1 MDHSFLWNLTLGPIV
16 AIYKIIFEWCYLLT
30 HNYGVSLL
38 LLSAATSILMFPLG
52 KWASKIVSKQKKV
65 ESILRPQILRIKR
78 NFRGSERHSA
88 IARLYKRY
96 RYNPLQTVLGA
107 TGVLIQLPFLIG
119 AFYMLT
125 EFTAIQG
132 VSFGPIRNLAEPDQL
147 IGLGIN
153 VLPFVMTFVNMAST
167 FFSSNFSRQ
176 ERVQAYAIAFLFLVL
191 LYKAPSALLVY
202 WTCNN
207 LIALIK
213 VIIERIL
220 QLKNA
225 LIKKYLCKI
234 NLGTI
239 TIFGSSVAA
248 LLFFLISRSKVEF
261 FHAYSFYFKLVSD
274 TFFIISILLCLLG
287 TRYEFR
293 KNQRSRREILF
304 IGVGLLTAL
313 TLVRYFSIYG
323 FGGSGY
329 KFSTLLIINFFCVL
343 AFRFRNECVDI
354 FDCFRERKIYELFL
368 PLGIFLA
375 TLIFLFYPYVLFSSD
390 KTAFFQDWHLIIES
404 QILYFEVVILLLL
417 FLNYFFTKDIK
428 IIVSIIVFA
437 LILTAFIWNLCND
450 PKLGAM
456 SNFEFQNAKILGK
469 KSAENFYLVAL
480 IISFVIVM
488 AFVLLLKTYLIKN
501 ALWLLTSVLIVL
513 PLLNMNIEGKTNLQ
527 DKKEVAFSSQLK
539 EFLTFT
545 KSGRNIIVV
554 MLDMFSPSDM
564 WLLLKADPTL
574 EKKYADFTWYP
585 DTLSSGI
592 STIYGKA
599 PLLGGE
605 AATPWEL
612 NKDNKR
618 SLEEKVNLAWSVFF
632 RKLIKHGYQIELNDN
647 KWYSWFDP
655 VYYEQSILSH
665 VYVNKDD
672 SPLIET
678 WDARN
683 NYRNEI
689 KGNPSTFLTFYGL
702 FKLAP
707 ISIKKY
713 IYDNGKWLDKI
724 DRSFEVEWSHR
735 EVPLLDALSTHISF
749 TEQPLNKFKFI
760 STLFTHAPW
769 NFDLSCKPSRLPID
783 SELYSSLGIQWD
795 SRLQSE
801 LCALKLLSLF
811 LEKLK
816 ENGAYNNTMVLIVS
830 DHGTQGAHIP
840 DNARGLSQNQIRDSS
855 LLLVKGF
862 DSKQSELKISHLL
875 TTNYDVPLFIE
886 NSLEGTDNAP
896 WKDLNRARKTVH
908 GDWQRNV
915 HPSNSYHLQEFYTVK
930 GSLFN
935 NQNWEKN
942 NVN

>member
-1 MDHSFLWNLTLGPIV
+1 MEHSFIWNLTLGPIV
-16 AIYKIIFEWCYLLT
+16 AIYKIIFEFCYFLT
-30 HNYGVSLL
+30 HNYGISLL
-38 LLSAATSILMFPLG
+38 LLSVATSVLMIPLS
-52 KWASKIVSKQKKV
+52 KWASKIVLKQKKI
-65 ESILRPQILRIKR
+65 EGILRPQLLKIEE
-78 NFRGSERHSA
+78 NFRGSERHEA
-88 IARLYKRY
+88 IGRLYKRY
-96 RYNPLQTVLGA
+96 RYNPLQAALGA

-119 AFYMLT
+119 AFYMLS
-125 EFTAIQG
+125 EFTPIQG
-132 VSFGPIRNLAEPDQL
+132 VSFGLIKNLAEPDRL
-147 IGLGIN
+147 IEKCIN
-153 VLPFVMTFVNMAST
+153 VLPFVMTFVNVAST
-167 FFSSNFSRQ
+167 YLSSKFNRQ
-176 ERVQAYAIAFLFLVL
+176 ERIQAYSIAFLFLVI

-207 LIALIK
+207 LITLIK
-213 VIIERIL
+213 VVMERIL
-220 QLKNA
+220 QFKYN
-225 LIKKYLCKI
+225 LIEKYIYKI
-234 NLGTI
+234 NLESI
-239 TIFGSSVAA
+239 IIFGLSVIA
-248 LLFFLISRSKVEF
+248 LLFFLLSRSKIGF
-261 FHAYSFYFKLVSD
+261 LYSYSFYFKLASD
-274 TFFIISILLCLLG
+274 TCFIISILYCLLRAG
-287 TRYEFR
+287 YDAKKLGDRGET
-293 KNQRSRREILF
+293 LF
-304 IGVGLLTAL
+304 IVVSLLTAL
-313 TLVRYFSIYG
+313 TVVKYFSIYG
-323 FGGSGY
+323 LGGSGY
-329 KFSTLLIINFFCVL
+329 KFSTLLIVNLFCVL
-343 AFRFRNECVDI
+343 MFRFRKECKEI
-354 FDCFRERKIYELFL
+354 FNYFKKRRLNELFL
-368 PLGIFLA
+368 PLATCLA
-375 TLIFLFYPYVLFSSD
+375 TLIFLFYPYFLFISD
-390 KTAFFQDWHLIIES
+390 KTAFLQDWYSIIES
-404 QILYFEVVILLLL
+404 QILYFEVVILLLF
-417 FLNYFFTKDIK
+417 FLNYFLNKDIK
-428 IIVSIIVFA
+428 IIISIVIFA
-437 LILTAFIWNLCND
+437 LILAAFIWNLCND
-450 PKLGAM
+450 PKLGAI

-469 KSAENFYLVAL
+469 KSVENFYLVAL
-480 IISFVIVM
+480 ALSFVIVM
-488 AFVLLLKTYLIKN
+488 AVILLLKAYLIKN
-501 ALWLLTSVLIVL
+501 ALWLLTSVLIVF
-513 PLLNMNIEGKTNLQ
+513 PLLAVNNDGEANLE
-527 DKKEVAFSSQLK
+527 DKKEVAFSSQLE
-539 EFLTFT
+539 EFLTFSKT
-545 KSGRNIIVV
+545 GRNIIVV

-574 EKKYADFTWYP
+574 KKKYADFTWYP

-612 NKDNKR
+612 NKDKNR
-618 SLEEKVNLAWSVFF
+618 TLEEKVNLAWSVFF
-632 RKLIKHGYQIELNDN
+632 EKLIKHGYQIELNDN

-655 VYYEQSILSH
+655 VYYEPNTLSH

-683 NYRNEI
+683 NFRNEI

-735 EVPLLDALSTHISF
+735 EVPLLDALSTQISF

-783 SELYSSLGIQWD
+783 SELYSSQGIHWD

-816 ENGAYNNTMVLIVS
+816 ENGAYNNTMILIVS

-840 DNARGLSQNQIRDSS
+840 DNAKGLSQNQIRDSS

-886 NSLEGTDNAP
+886 NSLDGTDNAP
-896 WKDLNRARKTVH
+896 WKDLNRVRRTVH

-915 HPSNSYHLQEFYTVK
+915 HPSNSYYLQEFYTVK

-935 NQNWEKN
+935 KQNWKKN